1 MKNPLTNAKK
11 YKGHAE
17 HKGNTS
23 AAGGPQNRKSRF
35 RGRQLTAEGWVAL
48 WPVVFYGELERPL
61 GENQPAV
68 GGHHRL
74 ILARW
79 RRPSRDF
86 RVLGPG
92 RPAPM
97 YIGIQCKV
105 QGHLQ
110 PEL

>member
-1 MKNPLTNAKK
+1 MERNT
-11 YKGHAE
+11 KGMQNT
-17 HKGNTS
+17 KGIHI
-23 AAGGPQNRKSRF
+23 GGRGPQNRKSRF

-97 YIGIQCKV
+97 YIGIQCEV

-110 PEL
+110 PKL